1 MIRTRQQNAKLSQKK
16 NGPGAVCRPVNKRSK
31 FGGFIG
37 EILGN
42 FSFLIIS
49 VATLS
54 YSANES

>member
-1 MIRTRQQNAKLSQKK
+1 MIRNCEQNAKATKK

-31 FGGFIG
+31 SGGFRG
-37 EILGN
+37 AILGN

>member
-1 MIRTRQQNAKLSQKK
+1 MIRNCEQNAKASQKK

-31 FGGFIG
+31 SGSFRGA
-37 EILGN
+37 ILGN

-49 VATLS
+49 EATFS

>member
-16 NGPGAVCRPVNKRSK
+16 NGPGAVCRPVNKRPKSGV
-31 FGGFIG
+31 FRGA
-37 EILGN
+37 ILGN

>member
-1 MIRTRQQNAKLSQKK
+1 MIRNSEQNANPSQKK

-31 FGGFIG
+31 SGGFTG
-37 EILGN
+37 AILGN

-54 YSANES
+54 YNANES